1 MLNEFVSCVARNHVY
16 VHACMYPLV
25 CMPTVVTTLIM
36 LVVVM
41 VSVMVWNLIPQFLV
55 RYIME
60 LHCRNILKIH
70 ILDKFLV
77 LLDIGIT
84 IDISYWYTSH

>member
-1 MLNEFVSCVARNHVY
+1 MLNEFVSCASRNHVY

-36 LVVVM
+36 LVVM

-60 LHCRNILKIH
+60 LHCRNILNIN

-77 LLDIGIT
+77 HLDIGIT
-84 IDISYWYTSH
+84 IDISYRYTSH